1 MSGKLVFCLFLSF
14 PSGLLPESLN
24 GVNRQPSKGLKSN
37 RQKGYILPSTVKIA
51 DLIKSHLI
59 SGDLHK
65 YQGIL
70 AKKNLL
76 TVKLTSNILK
86 NTLLRHYKALQK
98 NKQTNKQKT
107 NRKEGLETC
116 LYLQKAYVIILEF
129 DIFLL
134 RLNKINILRHI
145 AFRSIYLSIYLSA
158 ARLAQLGERRSAER
172 EVASSNPGRTNTQG
186 LKNN

>member
-24 GVNRQPSKGLKSN
+24 GVNRHPSKGLKSN
-37 RQKGYILPSTVKIA
+37 RQKGYISPSTVKIA
-51 DLIKSHLI
+51 DLIKRHLI

-65 YQGIL
+65 YQRIL

-86 NTLLRHYKALQK
+86 NTLFRHYKALQK
-98 NKQTNKQKT
+98 QTNKKQ
-107 NRKEGLETC
+107 GLETC

-145 AFRSIYLSIYLSA
+145 AFRS
-158 ARLAQLGERRSAER
+158 
-172 EVASSNPGRTNTQG
+172 NPALRAI
-186 LKNN
+186 

>member
-1 MSGKLVFCLFLSF
+1 MH
-14 PSGLLPESLN
+14 PESLN

-51 DLIKSHLI
+51 DLIKRHLI

-107 NRKEGLETC
+107 NRKQGLEVKGVKKKGWPKSKSGANNGTE
-116 LYLQKAYVIILEF
+116 LLVK
-129 DIFLL
+129 L
-134 RLNKINILRHI
+134 RLSIN
-145 AFRSIYLSIYLSA
+145 
-158 ARLAQLGERRSAER
+158 E
-172 EVASSNPGRTNTQG
+172 
-186 LKNN
+186 